1 MGKLYYSLQ
10 QYYAHILYISHTLSR
25 PPLTTAIEEINEL
38 AISITNQGYTK
49 AVASYIHTQVS
60 LNPTSHREYFR
71 ERLSPRAVESYQY
84 GIPGP
89 KACEINAHYR
99 RFSFTLMDV
108 ELSRGSISAAG
119 NTGHPFTPLIVTTEG
134 DYTVISFG
142 GNVRTIRSAPLEY
155 YDNYPEDGILV
166 GDETTTEL
174 GDGSVSIY

>member
-1 MGKLYYSLQ
+1 MSLLSHSFPTHTQ
-10 QYYAHILYISHTLSR
+10 QNK
-25 PPLTTAIEEINEL
+25 TAIEEIDEL
-38 AISITNQGYTK
+38 ATSITNLGYTK
-49 AVASYIHTQVS
+49 AVASYIHNQVS
-60 LNPTSHREYFR
+60 LNPTSHKRYFR

-119 NTGHPFTPLIVTTEG
+119 NTGHPFTPLEITTDENG
-134 DYTVISFG
+134 YTVISFG
-142 GNVRTIRSAPLEY
+142 GNVRTVLSTPLEY

-174 GDGSVSIY
+174 GDGSVSYIEMM